1 MLMRS
6 GAGLQIDAVH
16 ARAICDEIGDRL
28 RDVLRRQAGN
38 ELPPRLRYLM
48 EQLAEL
54 DDDGSPSIVP
64 ALDDMMIGQGQ
75 TTRLDAAPIVGASA
89 GAVSIR

>member
-1 MLMRS
+1 
-6 GAGLQIDAVH
+6 
-16 ARAICDEIGDRL
+16 
-28 RDVLRRQAGN
+28 
-38 ELPPRLRYLM
+38 M